1 MSVYLHKRSK
11 HYKVKVKLMTSET
24 HFGAEVLLSEFC
36 NSVILQQAV
45 AKLGLEFVQQP
56 VGHSMKQAIY

>member
-1 MSVYLHKRSK
+1 
-11 HYKVKVKLMTSET
+11 MTSET